1 MLDIDTEIEIKKV
14 ENDKI
19 NILDKLNLNNT
30 LLDHLY
36 DQFNAIQ

>member
-36 DQFNAIQ
+36 DQFNEIQ